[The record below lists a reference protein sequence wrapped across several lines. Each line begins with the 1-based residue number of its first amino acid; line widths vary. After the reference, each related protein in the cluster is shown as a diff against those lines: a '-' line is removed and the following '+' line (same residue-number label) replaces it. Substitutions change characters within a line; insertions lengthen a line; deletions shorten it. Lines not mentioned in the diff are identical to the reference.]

1 MTPTTD
7 PRSPQA
13 DDDDDEVVVAVEKDL
28 DTVLAEKVEAAIRS
42 GDMIDL
48 TKDSMDEGQV
58 QATLA
63 ALEEDERLERAKALE
78 ALRGKRLAE
87 LRGQLVGG
95 AGGLAASVQC
105 RDGAS
110 GGWSA
115 SCTGVVVCI
124 HRSGMCDMHLLACTT
139 PAHLCAAGC
148 VAYTR

>member
-1 MTPTTD
+1 M
-7 PRSPQA
+7 
-13 DDDDDEVVVAVEKDL
+13 AVEKDL

-48 TKDSMDEGQV
+48 TKESMDEGQV

-63 ALEEDERLERAKALE
+63 ALEEEERQERAKALE

-110 GGWSA
+110 GWWSA
-115 SCTGVVVCI
+115 CCTGVAVCI
-124 HRSGMCDMHLLACTT
+124 HRSGVLDVQFAGLCIAI
-139 PAHLCAAGC
+139 HLCAAWC